1 MIEKIKTQKGF
12 IQIPLLVIII
22 AFVVVAT
29 GVGTGVVL
37 QKQGKLSPLIAN
49 ISEVFK
55 GIEEATTLE
64 EEEIKPEEPRKEQEL
79 GIGQEEISQQEQEL
93 EKASLEAEKAR
104 QEAEKARL
112 EAEAAK
118 AKAEAEKA
126 TQEARIKAE
135 QELQRQLE
143 AQRLAEEQRQK
154 EIARQQELELQRQLE
169 EQRQKEL
176 ELQQAINQLKNLC
189 VQKLDEYNSQLS
201 SLNEQILAK
210 ENEINSIIEEYD
222 KKIEDNRN
230 KPILWSLIIG
240 REANLIRE
248 RNEKLEPLYR
258 ELQSLENQYNRLVG
272 SPIISNPYSYSISN
286 NYWQFT
292 PSGNGGIL
300 SDSLGNYY
308 QVTYYPDGSFIISP

>member
-1 MIEKIKTQKGF
+1 MKEKIKNQKGF
-12 IQIPLLVIII
+12 IPIIFIII
-22 AFVVVAT
+22 GAVVVASAAFS
-29 GVGTGVVL
+29 VV
-37 QKQGKLSPLIAN
+37 KYKDEITAN
-49 ISEVFK
+49 ISKVFK
-55 GIEEATTLE
+55 PKIEIPNIESTGRDETAEEPIIEEESGIEEKQDGAQKL
-64 EEEIKPEEPRKEQEL
+64 
-79 GIGQEEISQQEQEL
+79 QEQLKIAEQ
-93 EKASLEAEKAR
+93 KRLEAEKRLAEEKAR
-104 QEAEKARL
+104 QETE
-112 EAEAAK
+112 K
-118 AKAEAEKA
+118 AKAEAERLKA
-126 TQEARIKAE
+126 D

-154 EIARQQELELQRQLE
+154 EIARQQELERQRQLE

-176 ELQQAINQLKNLC
+176 ELQQAINQLKNLF
-189 VQKLDEYNSQLS
+189 VQKLNEYNSQLS

-210 ENEINSIIEEYD
+210 ENEINSIIAEYD

>member
-1 MIEKIKTQKGF
+1 MKQKIKTQKGF
-12 IQIPLLVIII
+12 IQIPLLVAILVAIIL
-22 AFVVVAT
+22 ASTVT
-29 GVGTGVVL
+29 TGVVL
-37 QKQGKLSPLIAN
+37 QKQGKLAPLIAN
-49 ISEVFK
+49 ISEVFE
-55 GIEEATTLE
+55 GTGEPVIVG
-64 EEEIKPEEPRKEQEL
+64 EEEIEPEEMQAEQKPETN
-79 GIGQEEISQQEQEL
+79 QEEITQQEL
-93 EKASLEAEKAR
+93 EKIRLETKKAR
-104 QEAEKARL
+104 QEAEKAKL
-112 EAEAAK
+112 EAEATK

-126 TQEARIKAE
+126 TQEARIKAD

-154 EIARQQELELQRQLE
+154 EIARQQELERQRQLE

-176 ELQQAINQLKNLC
+176 ELQQAINQLKNLF
-189 VQKLDEYNSQLS
+189 VQKLNEYNSKLS

-230 KPILWSLIIG
+230 KPILWSIIIG